1 MIEESRIDKTN
12 FHFILIREN
21 KIAAFIQRGNND
33 DHVKAEI
40 THFGEFDSIRTEIES
55 TLLSES
61 WSAEMEWLGN
71 WEYMKN
77 YCYASA
83 NLYGKFLWAYYDPES
98 KEYKC
103 GFDVSF
109 IVDSLD

>member
-1 MIEESRIDKTN
+1 
-12 FHFILIREN
+12 
-21 KIAAFIQRGNND
+21 
-33 DHVKAEI
+33 
-40 THFGEFDSIRTEIES
+40 
-55 TLLSES
+55 
-61 WSAEMEWLGN
+61 MEWLGN

-98 KEYKC
+98 NEYKC